1 MEVCDVCRKTL
12 EKEEYTISVRK
23 GTYYNRWECCSEKCL
38 GVAVEKE
45 KIKIPVTTAY
55 QEIIEGEQV
64 QTAEK
69 LKKSKKNEKT
79 KFDYASKRDDI
90 KYYCNNTQYHHS
102 GYHDNAV
109 KTAMPIL
116 TKIATILTVKEA
128 IDIFLEKDESFT
140 ALSASSLA
148 SLARSSEDLAIS

>member
-1 MEVCDVCRKTL
+1 MYEWRTAWKRKRGEGVEVCDVCRKTL

-45 KIKIPVTTAY
+45 KIKIPVATAY

-69 LKKSKKNEKT
+69 LKKARKT
-79 KFDYASKRDDI
+79 RKQNLIMQVSAMILSI
-90 KYYCNNTQYHHS
+90 
-102 GYHDNAV
+102 
-109 KTAMPIL
+109 TAIIL
-116 TKIATILTVKEA
+116 NIITVV
-128 IDIFLEKDESFT
+128 IMT
-140 ALSASSLA
+140 MQ
-148 SLARSSEDLAIS
+148 

>member
-45 KIKIPVTTAY
+45 KIKIPVATAY

-69 LKKSKKNEKT
+69 LKKARKT
-79 KFDYASKRDDI
+79 RKQNLIMQVSAMILSI
-90 KYYCNNTQYHHS
+90 
-102 GYHDNAV
+102 
-109 KTAMPIL
+109 TAIIL
-116 TKIATILTVKEA
+116 NIITV
-128 IDIFLEKDESFT
+128 IIMT
-140 ALSASSLA
+140 MQ
-148 SLARSSEDLAIS
+148 